1 MDRDNDIDKAS
12 ASKLGETEN
21 VTDASRRKL
30 AKAALATPVL
40 ASLSSRPV
48 WGAYCSI
55 SGLQSGNTSV
65 AGGPKPCE
73 GSGCTPGFWKNSPES
88 WLINTQY
95 DPGECKTF
103 KQNGACG
110 EWNGG
115 PGTPFNAAFGTG
127 PSDSMMDI
135 LLKTGTT
142 PATTPGN
149 YNTKLNHFV
158 AALLNADSA
167 PNTYGATAQQVIDAV
182 ADALNGTLTDDSG
195 NPLTIDDLFDVLVQ
209 MNEAGGADHCIFNNH
224 GYCKD
229 NEVSNGTECIP
240 ACGHGQAFD
249 YCAGDCVPEA
259 DVKVSLQE
267 LVDGSKDPSDPN
279 ICL

>member
-1 MDRDNDIDKAS
+1 MERDNDIDKPLINKQDGDSPRA
-12 ASKLGETEN
+12 
-21 VTDASRRKL
+21 DDSRRRL
-30 AKAALATPVL
+30 AKAALASPIL
-40 ASLSSRPV
+40 ATLASRPV
-48 WGAYCSI
+48 WGTTCSI
-55 SGLQSGNTSV
+55 SGLQSGNISNT
-65 AGGPKPCE
+65 GNTQCE
-73 GSGCTPGFWKNSPES
+73 GSGCTPGYWKENPQS
-88 WLINTQY
+88 WLINTRY

-103 KQNGACG
+103 NNGGSCQ

-115 PGTPFNAAFGTG
+115 PGTKFSDAFGTG

-135 LLKTGTT
+135 LLKTEASA
-142 PATTPGN
+142 ATTPGGF
-149 YNTKLNHFV
+149 NTRLNHFV
-158 AALLNADSA
+158 AALLNADAA

-209 MNEAGGADHCIFNNH
+209 MNEAGGGNHCIFNAH

-240 ACGHGQAFD
+240 ACGKGQAFD
-249 YCAGDCVPEA
+249 YCAGDCVAEA

-267 LVDGSKDPSDPN
+267 LVDGTKDPSDPN